1 MDVQKME
8 LVVGDIKGNR
18 EIAYALLTATQAYFV
33 NQNVIEEEGKLT
45 IESLLTDECPLAPSR
60 CMRYRALR
68 DRKSVV

>member
-1 MDVQKME
+1 MEVQKLE

-18 EIAYALLTATQAYFV
+18 EIAYALLVAEQPYFV

-45 IESLLTDECPLAPSR
+45 I
-60 CMRYRALR
+60 